1 MQVYNL
7 IGGAKLLTFA
17 RHTDSRGW
25 FAESWSNKWMEEYG
39 IAKPF
44 VQSNTVRS
52 ELKHT
57 IRGLHTQIPPHQ
69 TSKLLQVIRGAVLDV
84 FVDAR
89 VDSATYGQ
97 WGSVTLSE
105 DTAQLIY
112 VPDGF
117 YHGYMTLV
125 DDTIVHYQQD
135 EFYSSDSDHGLLWND
150 STINI
155 EWGLNGAIPIVSSKD
170 TAQPTWNLAKKF

>member
-1 MQVYNL
+1 MQIQNL

-17 RHTDSRGW
+17 RHSDSRGW
-25 FAESWSNKWMEEYG
+25 FAESWSNNWMDEYG
-39 IAKPF
+39 IAKSF
-44 VQSNTVRS
+44 VQSNTVQTR
-52 ELKHT
+52 LKHT

-69 TSKLLQVIRGAVLDV
+69 TSKLLQVIRGAVIDV

-89 VDSATYGQ
+89 SESDSYGK
-97 WGSVTLSE
+97 WSTVTLTE

-112 VPDGF
+112 VPGGF

-135 EFYSSDSDHGLLWND
+135 EFYSAESDYGLLWND
-150 STINI
+150 PTINI
-155 EWGLNGAIPIVSSKD
+155 EWGLNGELPIVSDKD
-170 TAQPTWNLAKKF
+170 TAQPIWELAKKF

>member
-1 MQVYNL
+1 MQIQRL
-7 IGGAKLLTFA
+7 IGGVKLLTFA

-39 IAKPF
+39 ITKPF
-44 VQSNTVRS
+44 VQSNTVYT

-57 IRGLHTQIPPHQ
+57 IRGLHTQISPHQ
-69 TSKLLQVIRGAVLDV
+69 TSKLLQVIHGAVLDV

-89 VDSATYGQ
+89 ADSATYGQ
-97 WGSVTLSE
+97 WESVILYENTS
-105 DTAQLIY
+105 QLIY

-125 DDTIVHYQQD
+125 DNTIVHYQQD
-135 EFYSSDSDHGLLWND
+135 AYYSAESDYGLLWND
-150 STINI
+150 TTINV
-155 EWGLNGAIPIVSSKD
+155 EWGLKGAIPIVSAKD
-170 TAQPTWNLAKKF
+170 ITQPAWNHAKKF